1 MYLLD
6 TNIWLERLLD
16 QDNFEV
22 VGELLDRIPLHQ
34 IFISDFSFHSIC
46 IILTRHKKPQ
56 ALIDFIE
63 DVVTNGGIG
72 LITCRPEEVV
82 LVVEAMDDFGF
93 DFDDAYQYVIAEQNN
108 LVIVS
113 FDGDF
118 DKAPLGRKT
127 PTEILAEP
135 NQF

>member
-1 MYLLD
+1 LWKGSCKQP
-6 TNIWLERLLD
+6 IAA
-16 QDNFEV
+16 
-22 VGELLDRIPLHQ
+22 HQ
-34 IFISDFSFHSIC
+34 TFISDFSFHSIC